1 MNNFLK
7 FIFGKFF
14 WIKYSSDLCYKGSWK
29 QGRFNGK
36 GILKYK
42 NGNVY
47 EGSFKNGAK
56 NGFGRL
62 ISIKGYE
69 YHGNWIC
76 GKQTGECQVYYKNG
90 DIYSGSFLNGMR
102 QGYGELFTNNN
113 FRNYKGYWDKDTING
128 EVSITSEDW
137 SFKGHYNHFNLHAE
151 GQLIYKDQS
160 SYLGSL
166 IDFKKKGN
174 GTYSLASG
182 EQINGYWTNDY
193 DVINATKK
201 DKNGFIWKGAFK
213 NLKPN
218 GLIKVELPSSQ
229 SYDGIWSNG
238 VMQRAVGAF
247 GIKLRPLIIN

>member
-1 MNNFLK
+1 MPECCKQRLARDTRSEQANWTEVGSCFDVIDCKDVETRVDTGVPQCLE
-7 FIFGKFF
+7 GKTVG
-14 WIKYSSDLCYKGSWK
+14 DLS
-29 QGRFNGK
+29 
-36 GILKYK
+36 ISLTK
-42 NGNVY
+42 NVV
-47 EGSFKNGAK
+47 
-56 NGFGRL
+56 
-62 ISIKGYE
+62 
-69 YHGNWIC
+69 
-76 GKQTGECQVYYKNG
+76 T
-90 DIYSGSFLNGMR
+90 
-102 QGYGELFTNNN
+102 
-113 FRNYKGYWDKDTING
+113 DTING
-128 EVSITSEDW
+128 EVSITSQDW

-247 GIKLRPLIIN
+247 GIKLRPFIVN

>member
-14 WIKYSSDLCYKGSWK
+14 WIKYSNDLCYKGSWK

-102 QGYGELFTNNN
+102 QGYGELFTNDN
-113 FRNYKGYWDKDTING
+113 FRNYKGYWEKNTIIG
-128 EVSITSEDW
+128 EVSITSED
-137 SFKGHYNHFNLHAE
+137 
-151 GQLIYKDQS
+151 
-160 SYLGSL
+160 
-166 IDFKKKGN
+166 
-174 GTYSLASG
+174 
-182 EQINGYWTNDY
+182 
-193 DVINATKK
+193 
-201 DKNGFIWKGAFK
+201 
-213 NLKPN
+213 
-218 GLIKVELPSSQ
+218 
-229 SYDGIWSNG
+229 
-238 VMQRAVGAF
+238 
-247 GIKLRPLIIN
+247 